1 MRKEQEV
8 NKGKLPL
15 GGPSRS
21 VLGPLGAPRAPE
33 DLDSGENDAGGA
45 PDHFA
50 LGSASNGATGACFR
64 PDSMFFRIFVFWK
77 LWPETGLGVPASA
90 STPEQATGGPSGQ
103 IWMIWDD
110 SW

>member
-1 MRKEQEV
+1 MDACLYCIHYSENPAQAAQSY
-8 NKGKLPL
+8 KGNLPL

-50 LGSASNGATGACFR
+50 LGSASNGGTATCFR
-64 PDSMFFRIFVFWK
+64 PDLIFSGLFFLEI
-77 LWPETGLGVPASA
+77 
-90 STPEQATGGPSGQ
+90 
-103 IWMIWDD
+103 
-110 SW
+110 